1 MLRVRNANSQIGNV
15 STNGKQGIFSV
26 EPDQTL
32 VLLVDLKTSGAETSM
47 KLWEQLENL
56 RNAGWLTHWNGTHR
70 LERPITAVVSGNA
83 PFNIV
88 IANDTYRDIFFDAPL
103 SALASKEDHI
113 KLNDASAFQGLE
125 GDASLLSYKYNP
137 SNSWYASSSIKTAG
151 SISSFFSIT
160 DPQIENLAKHVKM
173 AEMRGLKSRY
183 WGTPRWPRTL
193 RDQIW
198 QVLLQQGTS
207 ILNVDDL
214 RAARKGSWGRWKK
227 LDRGS

>member
-1 MLRVRNANSQIGNV
+1 M
-15 STNGKQGIFSV
+15 
-26 EPDQTL
+26 
-32 VLLVDLKTSGAETSM
+32 
-47 KLWEQLENL
+47 
-56 RNAGWLTHWNGTHR
+56 
-70 LERPITAVVSGNA
+70 SGNA
-83 PFNIV
+83 PFDMIT
-88 IANDTYRDIFFDAPL
+88 ANDTIFFDAPL
-103 SALASKEDHI
+103 TALASEEDRVEFDDVSPT
-113 KLNDASAFQGLE
+113 LAFE
-125 GDASLLSYKYNP
+125 GDARLLRYKYNP
-137 SNSWYASSSIKTAG
+137 SNSWYASSNIKAAG

-160 DPQIENLAKHVKM
+160 DPQIENLARHVRL